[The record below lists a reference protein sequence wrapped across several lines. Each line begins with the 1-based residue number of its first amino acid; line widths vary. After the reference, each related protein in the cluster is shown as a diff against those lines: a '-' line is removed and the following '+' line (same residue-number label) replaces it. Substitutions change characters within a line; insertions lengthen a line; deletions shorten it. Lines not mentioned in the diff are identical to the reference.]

1 MIGQETAEKLQWAF
15 LYELKAQ
22 EEYFEIARDLDEDD
36 KHTLEHIA
44 EEEQHHADQIR
55 EILHKLGF
63 RAFVMDVEAQHQKQQ
78 ETVKK

>member
-1 MIGQETAEKLQWAF
+1 MMISQETASKLQWAF

-22 EEYFEIARDLDEDD
+22 EEYYEIAKDLDEDD

-63 RAFVMDVEAQHQKQQ
+63 RAFIVDVEAQHK
-78 ETVKK
+78 EASKNAK